1 MSLFPCWDCGH
12 AHQLHLT
19 LHEFW
24 GLDLNFRVYVATFY
38 TRSHL
43 SDPPNCINT
52 AVTEPLAT
60 FFFFFKG
67 SSRCCNG
74 CSSFHTRR
82 GTKSRELQASPHL
95 PSDVIV
101 KWFFPLKSVD
111 ILFNF
116 SLFTKLHSFLS
127 YQMVDLVSKKAALV
141 FAAVV
146 AGVRGV

>member
-24 GLDLNFRVYVATFY
+24 GLDLKSRVYVATFY

-60 FFFFFKG
+60 FFFFLKDLPGAAMAVLHFTLDEAPRVESYRLAHIFLLM
-67 SSRCCNG
+67 SSSND
-74 CSSFHTRR
+74 S
-82 GTKSRELQASPHL
+82 
-95 PSDVIV
+95 
-101 KWFFPLKSVD
+101 FPLKVLTSFSTFPYSQNC
-111 ILFNF
+111 ILFYP
-116 SLFTKLHSFLS
+116 TKW
-127 YQMVDLVSKKAALV
+127 
-141 FAAVV
+141 
-146 AGVRGV
+146 